1 MAQRSAHEIDMLHGP
16 ILPKYFAFTIPMA
29 LSMMLQLL
37 FNAAD
42 VIVVGRFAGA
52 NALAAVGSTTA
63 LVSLMINFISGISS
77 GVNIII
83 AREYAIGDFDD
94 VSETVHTAI
103 PIGFLGGLLFAAG
116 GIAFAMPILTLMKSP
131 EGVIGMSATYLRIY
145 FLCMPAVAVYNFG
158 AAILRSIGDTKRP
171 MYYLIGSGVIN
182 VILNLYTVIVL
193 GWSVRGVA
201 IATAVSNL
209 VSALLVVR
217 ALILEESCLKLS
229 LKKLKLRAGVVK
241 QIFRLGLPTA
251 VQGSVYAISNVLIQS
266 SVNSFGP
273 VYMAG
278 NAAAQS
284 LEGFQFAF
292 LVTNLNTTLTFMSQ
306 HYGARMYKRA
316 KKVFRT
322 VILAGMAIATLIG
335 LLFMIFRV
343 PLLSIYNP
351 DPEVIS
357 VGARRMSIV
366 VMVGFLEIIMDAY
379 SSAIRAAG
387 HTMEPTIVS
396 LLFACLFRA
405 LWLATVFRMFHV
417 YEVIVL
423 VWPISWILTILCY
436 IPLFKHVTKGLPTTD
451 ADSPV
456 TVDA

>member
-16 ILPKYFAFTIPMA
+16 VLPKYFAFTIPMA

-52 NALAAVGSTTA
+52 NALAAVGSTTS

-83 AREYAIGDFDD
+83 AREYATGDYGD
-94 VSETVHTAI
+94 VSDTVHTAI
-103 PIGFLGGLLFAAG
+103 PVGFLGGLLFAVC
-116 GIAFAMPILTLMKSP
+116 GIAGALPILTLMQSP
-131 EGVIGMSATYLRIY
+131 ENVIRMSATYLRIY

-158 AAILRSIGDTKRP
+158 AAILRSVGDTKRP

-182 VILNLYTVIVL
+182 VLLNLYTVIIL
-193 GWSVRGVA
+193 GWGVKGVA

-209 VSALLVVR
+209 ISALLVIW
-217 ALILEESCLKLS
+217 ALIREDSCLRLS
-229 LKKLKLRAGVVK
+229 FSKLRIKFNVIK
-241 QIFRLGLPTA
+241 QIFHYGLPTA
-251 VQGSVYAISNVLIQS
+251 IQGSLYAVSNVLIQS
-266 SVNSFGP
+266 SVNSFGA

-284 LEGFQFAF
+284 LEGFQYAF
-292 LVTNLNTTLTFMSQ
+292 MMANLNATLTFMSQ
-306 HYGARMYKRA
+306 HYGARLYARA
-316 KKVFRT
+316 KTVFRT
-322 VILAGMAIATLIG
+322 VIVAGMVITTLIG
-335 LLFMIFRV
+335 LVFMIFRT
-343 PLLSIYNP
+343 PLLSLYNP

-357 VGARRMSIV
+357 VAARRMTVV
-366 VMVGFLEIIMDAY
+366 VMVGFLEIIMDSY

-387 HTMEPTIVS
+387 HTIEPTIVS
-396 LLFACLFRA
+396 LLFACVFRA
-405 LWLATVFRMFHV
+405 IWLMTVFRVLHY

-423 VWPISWILTILCY
+423 VWPVSWLLTIFCY
-436 IPLFKHVTKGLPTTD
+436 IFLYRKVTRNMPDTD
-451 ADSPV
+451 AATSP
-456 TVDA
+456 AR